1 MFIMFINIIAW
12 GPGKC
17 KLQTATTCSNYNI
30 ALPLAEARDRRRR
43 KWLGEQARPQWR
55 ESTWLGDRCNR
66 CKWAG
71 HGRSK
76 LTGRRSACYSDIISL
91 FLLSE
96 LRPPSPRKK
105 CECSLDVRAHV
116 NRIHVI
122 AQNQL
127 QPSKNHVHAND
138 VCATRAARWVRL

>member
-1 MFIMFINIIAW
+1 M
-12 GPGKC
+12 
-17 KLQTATTCSNYNI
+17 LQTAATCSNYSPP
-30 ALPLAEARDRRRR
+30 ACRS
-43 KWLGEQARPQWR
+43 ARPP
-55 ESTWLGDRCNR
+55 EAEMTCGGGNDWLGDRCNR

-71 HGRSK
+71 HGRYK

-138 VCATRAARWVRL
+138 VCATRAAR